1 MKGVPGW
8 LLGLF
13 LSPPGAFVMAFL
25 DSTMFFYLPLG
36 IDAVV
41 VILVAQRATAP
52 WLLPLIATAGS
63 LAGASLTFFI
73 GTKYGYEGLD
83 RYAPKKRLARIRRR
97 IRKSGAVALAM
108 LDLVPPPFPFTL
120 FVLAAG
126 ALDVNATMFFATLAG
141 CRLLRFGVEA
151 ALAVMYGS
159 HIVRWLE
166 SDAFREIATVIIL
179 GALAATAWAAVQLVR
194 STKPATLVTPKHEVR
209 RRMN

>member
-13 LSPPGAFVMAFL
+13 LSPHGAFLMAFL
-25 DSTMFFYLPLG
+25 DSTTFFYLPLG

-52 WLLPLIATAGS
+52 WLVPLIATAGS

-73 GTKYGYEGLD
+73 GAKIGDEGLD

-194 STKPATLVTPKHEVR
+194 STKPAKA
-209 RRMN
+209 